1 MNILGLISQL
11 IGIKTL
17 RLTDLIDENRNWWNE
32 TIIDEVFDPST
43 ARVIKRMP
51 LRSLS
56 SHDVVT
62 WSEAPFG
69 TYSVSTAYL

>member
-1 MNILGLISQL
+1 MKGP
-11 IGIKTL
+11 IGRKPNGSCVTVV
-17 RLTDLIDENRNWWNE
+17 RDLIDENRNWWNE

-43 ARVIKRMP
+43 VRVIKRMP